1 VVLATAHLDHDP
13 GNSRPSNLHALCQ
26 RYHLIHDRPEHRRPS
41 RTTILMRCALG
52 DLFLGV
58 YQR

>member
-1 VVLATAHLDHDP
+1 VVLATAHLDHNP
-13 GNSRPSNLHALCQ
+13 GNSRPSNLRALCQ
-26 RYHLIHDRPEHRRPS
+26 RCHLSHDRPEHRRRR
-41 RTTILMRCALG
+41 RTTILMRRALG